1 MHAGINEFLEEQTQG
16 LKEMV
21 ENLRK
26 SRVEAAR
33 KAALESASRIK
44 ALNSRVR
51 ELARSGV
58 QLANISQGAA
68 ERLIELQSEIVT
80 TALSEAAEQL
90 QRIADTGSVR
100 ELARGQAEVLQAA
113 RQRIVEDIARA
124 VKILKGAAGD
134 ARKVATRTRTAARPA
149 KTASRKTGT
158 KRAAPRAKRA
168 APKAKRKATRTAR
181 RRRTAAR

>member
-58 QLANISQGAA
+58 QLASISQGAA

-134 ARKVATRTRTAARPA
+134 ARKVATRTKTAARP
-149 KTASRKTGT
+149 
-158 KRAAPRAKRA
+158 KRAATRRPKTAARSAGTKRA
-168 APKAKRKATRTAR
+168 APKAKRKASRTA